1 MALFFSY
8 LCYMNSL
15 LLILDETNA
24 KHYIPADNIQRIYR
38 VDAVTTRIQ
47 TNIVLSVGA
56 VGSPSE
62 LACYDFGERPPGLG
76 VSDTTQV
83 EAFITA
89 WQRALSGSS
98 TTISVSLPGAVFSV
112 TPTSQTWT

>member
-1 MALFFSY
+1 MALFFAY
-8 LCYMNSL
+8 LCYMNNL
-15 LLILDETNA
+15 LLIRDETNK
-24 KHYIPADNIQRIYR
+24 KHYVPSNNIQKIYR

-89 WQRALSGSS
+89 WQKSLSLSS
-98 TTISVSLPGAVFSV
+98 TTVNVSLTAPVFSV
-112 TPTSQTWT
+112 TTTSKSWT

>member
-1 MALFFSY
+1 
-8 LCYMNSL
+8 MNNL
-15 LLILDETNA
+15 LLIRDETNK
-24 KHYIPADNIQRIYR
+24 KHYIPSDNIQRIYR
-38 VDAVTTRIQ
+38 VDAITTRIQ

-89 WQRALSGSS
+89 WQRALGLSS
-98 TTISVSLPGAVFSV
+98 ATINVSLTAPVFSV
-112 TPTSQTWT
+112 TPTSQSWT